1 MDGICAWVSSLGK
14 PSTKNGSK
22 SDSICYRPLVGYLMV
37 AHKGWEWTE
46 WVYLFIAIPIVLPG
60 LLFLRESK
68 QSVIETQAQK
78 SSKRFADVMKPHHL
92 KRSAIAA
99 VKTVPNFLRTS
110 LVRPLR
116 MLFTELIVALVCLYA
131 GFNFGLI
138 YAFIL
143 VMPDVFANTYNFDLT
158 QQGLS
163 FLGLIAGCIVG
174 PISLIVDDKIVRA
187 RRKSKQPAHDV
198 EKRSESRGKP
208 APESRLHG
216 AIFGGVLLPV
226 GLFWFAWTAR
236 SDISYLSPIFASV
249 LITWGALTVY
259 VSTSAYV
266 IDVYGPRYGASANGA
281 SSITRY
287 TLATAI
293 PLFILQ
299 MYDGLGTGRATSLLA
314 FCALVL
320 MPIPF
325 CFFQWGPQLRARCKF
340 MTES

>member
-1 MDGICAWVSSLGK
+1 M
-14 PSTKNGSK
+14 
-22 SDSICYRPLVGYLMV
+22 
-37 AHKGWEWTE
+37 
-46 WVYLFIAIPIVLPG
+46 
-60 LLFLRESK
+60 
-68 QSVIETQAQK
+68 
-78 SSKRFADVMKPHHL
+78 
-92 KRSAIAA
+92 
-99 VKTVPNFLRTS
+99 KTVPKFLRTS
-110 LVRPLR
+110 LLRPLE
-116 MLFTELIVALVCLYA
+116 MLTTELIVGLVCLYA

-143 VMPDVFANTYNFDLT
+143 VMPDMFGNTYNFDRT

-163 FLGLIAGCIVG
+163 FLGLIVGCLVG
-174 PISLIVDDKIVRA
+174 PASLIIDDKIVRT
-187 RRKSKQPAHDV
+187 RRKAKQSDPDL
-198 EKRSESRGKP
+198 EKTGSPKKSP
-208 APESRLHG
+208 PESRLHG
-216 AIFGGVLLPV
+216 AMFGGVLLSV

-299 MYDGLGTGRATSLLA
+299 MYDGLGTGWATSLLA

-325 CFFQWGPQLRARCKF
+325 CFFRWGPQLRARCRF